1 MSENIFST
9 TNGIFDSGGG
19 IFSEFEND
27 TFDISLN
34 NELPSFSQENVEQSN
49 MSFENNIPD
58 NVDTAGGVDT
68 NKLDFDISQMLS
80 QSGTESSSNGKNLS
94 PGNVI
99 GKSKQVNRSP
109 RWSMGTAR
117 KTQMTFKEQ
126 ERVIDEI
133 KKENFSLKLKIY
145 FLERRIHEMGPEET
159 ENVYKENVDLKHQN
173 YSLKNELIQCKKSIT
188 EFEKAVE
195 TMGQSRVK
203 CDLQH
208 GMSEVEESEYQKAIA
223 QAERLHQENNSLHSK
238 YADLLSEFKRLQE
251 TLKRT
256 NANDAAN
263 IAEESEKNRVKINQ
277 LRSQISVLKSQLA
290 TQTAENDDLHSELE
304 TMRSRPLS
312 AASSSRG
319 DISSRLFSEEFSDQY
334 EEKLGQLRDKVAEL
348 KLQLNE
354 KNMEVEEYKEETAC
368 LKDDL
373 TLIRTENDDLITEIN
388 TLHKLCHDNE
398 SLHHMEMEN
407 SDRQMNLLHQEV
419 ENLRIQMN
427 EINLNL
433 SHEVE
438 LRNATEE
445 KEKEF
450 ISEKN
455 REKESYEK
463 DLEKLR
469 NEKKDIEIQ
478 TSQKINELDDKLLAA
493 QQQISELCLTIK
505 ERDADL
511 QYSKQQLG
519 NQTNRTKESA
529 DRYNREQ
536 ERLRND
542 LDATRL
548 EAEKLRSKLET
559 IGDEFESKKS
569 QILKYENEIKHLNN
583 LCTKQNEK
591 LSANEITRAKV
602 EETIHNLQS
611 ENRDKNDTIDELKS
625 QVFELE
631 KNLNWEKSS
640 THLNVTQYSDQ
651 IEERNNLLLET
662 YGCLN
667 TLMPD
672 VTGNSYFTKITS
684 SNFQMFNES
693 LTKILKYIS
702 NIHDKFEQ
710 KSKTISDQWQE
721 QYKYLENQIDAKIR
735 LINKHEITVNKVLS
749 TQKELR
755 ESLQTRN
762 VRTEELDIKLKESE
776 EHISTLEFN
785 YNEMKGKLQ
794 VAEEVLKVEK
804 QGAKEKADILIENVK
819 DLESQLQAQNRR
831 NIQLQE
837 LISIQKASMDAT
849 KESKAITA
857 KAENTFAMLNEQL
870 REQLE
875 EKNKTIDNERHRV
888 KLLEEQFSSLI
899 EEHKRLC
906 ITIEKREALLNKALG
921 GLQLISQKK
930 DLVDNSVILNLRE
943 VTEEMQTTL
952 LDGEGRRRPSY
963 QPPPYINP
971 PWKPVGPASAGSSTS
986 ITKKIKSISAKTAMT
1001 NLSNNNNTTPSKI
1014 RVMNNTKSKDP
1025 TKNS

>member
-68 NKLDFDISQMLS
+68 NKLDFEISQMLS
-80 QSGTESSSNGKNLS
+80 QSGAESSSNGKNLS
-94 PGNVI
+94 PANSI

-145 FLERRIHEMGPEET
+145 FLERRIHEM
-159 ENVYKENVDLKHQN
+159 V
-173 YSLKNELIQCKKSIT
+173 
-188 EFEKAVE
+188 VE
-195 TMGQSRVK
+195 TMEQSRTK

-208 GMSEVEESEYQKAIA
+208 GMSEIEESEYQRAIA
-223 QAERLHQENNSLHSK
+223 QAERLHQENNALHSK

-256 NANDAAN
+256 NANDASN
-263 IAEESEKNRVKINQ
+263 IAEENEKNRVKINQ
-277 LRSQISVLKSQLA
+277 LRTQISVLKSQLA
-290 TQTAENDDLHSELE
+290 TQTSENDDLHSELE
-304 TMRSRPLS
+304 AMRSRPIS

-319 DISSRLFSEEFSDQY
+319 LFSEEFSDQY

-354 KNMEVEEYKEETAC
+354 KNLEVDEYKEETAC

-373 TLIRTENDDLITEIN
+373 TLIRTENVDLITEIN

-427 EINLNL
+427 EINQNLN
-433 SHEVE
+433 HEVE

-445 KEKEF
+445 KEK
-450 ISEKN
+450 N
-455 REKESYEK
+455 YEK

-469 NEKKDIEIQ
+469 NEKKDIEIK

-548 EAEKLRSKLET
+548 EAEKLRSKLEA

-591 LSANEITRAKV
+591 LSANE
-602 EETIHNLQS
+602 ETIHNLQS
-611 ENRDKNDTIDELKS
+611 ENRDKNVTVDKLKS

-631 KNLNWEKSS
+631 KNLNWEKSHN
-640 THLNVTQYSDQ
+640 HLIVTQYSDQ
-651 IEERNNLLLET
+651 IEERNNLLLAT
-662 YGCLN
+662 HGSLN

-672 VTGNSYFTKITS
+672 VTGNSCFTKITS

-693 LTKILKYIS
+693 LTKILEYIS
-702 NIHDKFEQ
+702 NIRDEFER

-721 QYKYLENQIDAKIR
+721 QYEYLESQIDAKVR

-762 VRTEELDIKLKESE
+762 VRAEELDIKLKESE

-785 YNEMKGKLQ
+785 YNEIKGKLQ

-804 QGAKEKADILIENVK
+804 QGAKEKTDILIENVK

-831 NIQLQE
+831 NTQLQE

-875 EKNKTIDNERHRV
+875 EKNKTIDNERQRV
-888 KLLEEQFSSLI
+888 KHLEEQFSSLI

-930 DLVDNSVILNLRE
+930 DLVDNSVFLNLRE

-971 PWKPVGPASAGSSTS
+971 PWKPVGPASAGSNTS
-986 ITKKIKSISAKTAMT
+986 ITKKIKSISAKTATT
-1001 NLSNNNNTTPSKI
+1001 NLSNTNTTPSKI